1 LPDDRFGAIL
11 AFVDHE
17 SIGSSAPIPEVRDLL
32 RLRRAVVAPET
43 ARRIRSGHREGSAA
57 SSVRLT
63 FPYARPEGHS
73 RTRPS
78 LRSRSDRC
86 RARCQRPQG
95 ASTDGS
101 ERPMLEVA
109 QPAMDGLLEAE
120 EVAPARSR
128 FSTSRTERPRP
139 AASRAIPTPLMQPPT
154 TNMSRISD
162 KAASPRGFIFR
173 FSGGV
178 PHAISIRTGSM
189 SDTHGAVHA
198 RGGQVEG
205 TTFSPMAAI
214 FT

>member
-1 LPDDRFGAIL
+1 
-11 AFVDHE
+11 
-17 SIGSSAPIPEVRDLL
+17 
-32 RLRRAVVAPET
+32 
-43 ARRIRSGHREGSAA
+43 
-57 SSVRLT
+57 
-63 FPYARPEGHS
+63 
-73 RTRPS
+73 
-78 LRSRSDRC
+78 
-86 RARCQRPQG
+86 
-95 ASTDGS
+95 
-101 ERPMLEVA
+101 MLEVA
-109 QPAMDGLLEAE
+109 QPAKDGLLEAE

-178 PHAISIRTGSM
+178 PHAISIRKGSI
-189 SDTHGAVHA
+189 VPYPVRCA
-198 RGGQVEG
+198 RGGQVER